1 MHWKRHRIWQAPTF
15 WKKTHSLSKGI
26 LGKNK
31 NGTIE
36 KKGPGSTRP
45 LESRDFQVKDNVISL
60 TNYAKI
66 RNEER
71 RIKFLKGIDRKKIQT
86 YYKEFI
92 TPSISHMTL
101 LQRFIVDGFCMD
113 VLFLYFVLGVDASR
127 RCMMGEDKDE
137 VVEKTF
143 EQNLQKLPA
152 MATQMN
158 LHQYIE
164 DWELH
169 GVFVL
174 AEEIAATWLLEGI
187 QYGIKQRK
195 MRLL

>member
-1 MHWKRHRIWQAPTF
+1 MKV
-15 WKKTHSLSKGI
+15 GI
-26 LGKNK
+26 
-31 NGTIE
+31 
-36 KKGPGSTRP
+36 
-45 LESRDFQVKDNVISL
+45 FQVKDNVVSL

-66 RNEER
+66 RNEEK

-86 YYKEFI
+86 YYKDYI
-92 TPSISHMTL
+92 VPSISHMTL
-101 LQRFIVDGFCMD
+101 LQRFLVDGFFMD
-113 VLFLYFVLGVDASR
+113 VVFLYFVLGVDASR
-127 RCMMGEDKDE
+127 RCMLGEDQDD
-137 VVEKTF
+137 VLEKTLEF
-143 EQNLQKLPA
+143 NLYKIPSL
-152 MATQMN
+152 ATQAN